1 MINKINKSKQ
11 NSLYPKTYIYIELLY
26 NEMQLETK
34 IYIVHVPIWDS
45 GLLRDKRLVFID
57 PIYHTIL

>member
-34 IYIVHVPIWDS
+34 IYIVHVPI
-45 GLLRDKRLVFID
+45 
-57 PIYHTIL
+57 